1 MLQNFSITFLFIF
14 LAMLHNEP
22 KYRFFFFFF
31 LSTDS
36 YLQEETGSER
46 SSNVLEVTQ

>member
-22 KYRFFFFFF
+22 KYRFFFFF

-46 SSNVLEVTQ
+46 SSNALEVTQ